1 MPDQQVEA
9 ESISGKDIKS
19 LESSLEALWEKA
31 RRVSEMIVHMRE
43 TNSDLVKRVE
53 ALESSDENLK
63 RELASKERELDQL
76 RKEALRLQSNG
87 SNFLTKEEKEALKAR
102 IKDLIIKINSR
113 L

>member
-31 RRVSEMIVHMRE
+31 RRVSEMLVHMRE
-43 TNSDLVKRVE
+43 TNSDLLKRID
-53 ALESSDENLK
+53 ALESSDDHLK
-63 RELASKERELDQL
+63 RELASKERELELL

>member
-1 MPDQQVEA
+1 MPDQHVEA

-19 LESSLEALWEKA
+19 LESSLETLWEKA
-31 RRVSEMIVHMRE
+31 RRVSEMLVHMRE
-43 TNSDLVKRVE
+43 TNTELLKRIE
-53 ALESSDENLK
+53 TLESSDESLK
-63 RELASKERELDQL
+63 RELAGKERELDLL